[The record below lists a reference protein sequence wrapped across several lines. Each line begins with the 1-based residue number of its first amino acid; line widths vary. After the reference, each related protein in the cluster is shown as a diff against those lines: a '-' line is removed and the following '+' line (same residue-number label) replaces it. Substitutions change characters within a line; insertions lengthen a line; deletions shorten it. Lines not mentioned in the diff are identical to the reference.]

1 MNRNRLFF
9 VFLFTISTFFL
20 SSAFAVQSPSEGQGI
35 AYYRAGFP
43 LVAKPLLIS
52 EIESTPATLAET
64 CFTLGNIYFTDN
76 QLDSAAYYFNK
87 GLTANPTNSLNS
99 VGLTMLKIKS
109 APVVA
114 EQEYKKLLQLKQ
126 NKKNIDIYL
135 AIANAYLFNGS
146 LDNAVI
152 YQEKAKSIKTKYALV
167 YVVLG
172 DIEFAKKNI
181 GEACKNYEQAIYFDD
196 KCKEAYIKYARA
208 YKNVKPDLAIEKLNI
223 LKSKAPDFLLAD
235 REMADVYYA
244 KNTINDYIKAA
255 ELYANYLKSGNSNVM
270 DLTRYAFTLFLSGD
284 FAKSLEVSNLGLVK
298 AKRNPVFN
306 RLAMY
311 NNVEL
316 TKVATTQNNKEEAKQ
331 KNLDALK
338 AAEFFFK
345 QTDKPEFTFL
355 DYRYYGQ
362 AFRDEDSISLAIPQY
377 EKALQLDSTRTD
389 LWKDISDMNAKKG
402 DYKRAIIAFNKYF
415 NYLPEE
421 SKTSDVYMQYG
432 RLCYNTGI
440 ADTSLSVINKKITL
454 QKADSLFKIVATK
467 EPDNYRGNYWRART
481 NAALDPNIE
490 TEVAKSLY
498 DITTAVVEAKADA
511 RYNSVLIECYRYF
524 GIYYV
529 QRNDNT
535 TAIKYFNKIL
545 TIDPKNAFAKNALQA
560 IELDVKNAKDRA
572 AKAAAKAKK

>member
-9 VFLFTISTFFL
+9 VFLFALSTVFL
-20 SSAFAVQSPSEGQGI
+20 SSAYAAQSPSEGQGI

-52 EIESTPATLAET
+52 EIESTPTTLAET

-87 GLTANPTNSLNS
+87 GLAANPTNSLNS

-109 APVVA
+109 TPAVA
-114 EQEYKKLLQLKQ
+114 EQEFKKLLQLKQ

-146 LDNAVI
+146 LDNAVV
-152 YQEKAKSIKTKYALV
+152 YQESAKSIKTKYALV

-172 DIEFAKKNI
+172 DIEFAKKDI

-208 YKNVKPDLAIEKLNI
+208 YKSVKPDLAIEKLNI

-244 KNTINDYIKAA
+244 KNTISDYKKAA
-255 ELYANYLKSGNSNVM
+255 ELYANYLTSGNSNVM
-270 DLTRYAFTLFLSGD
+270 DLTKYAFTLFLSGD

-316 TKVATTQNNKEEAKQ
+316 TKVASTQNNKEEAKK
-331 KNLDALK
+331 KNVEALK
-338 AAEFFFK
+338 SAYLFFN

-362 AFRDEDSISLAIPQY
+362 AFRDEDSIDLALPQY
-377 EKALQLDSTRTD
+377 AKALELDSSRTD

-402 DYKRAIIAFNKYF
+402 DYKKAILAYNKYF
-415 NYLPEE
+415 NPLSDEA
-421 SKTSDVYMQYG
+421 KTNDIYMQYG
-432 RLCYNTGI
+432 RLCYNAGV
-440 ADTSLSVINKKITL
+440 ADTSLSVINKNAVL
-454 QKADSLFKIVATK
+454 QKADSLFKIVASK
-467 EPDNYRGNYWRART
+467 EADNYRGNYWRAKT
-481 NAALDPNIE
+481 NAVLDPNVE
-490 TEVAKSLY
+490 TDVAKSLF
-498 DITTAVVEAKADA
+498 DITTSVVEAKADP
-511 RYNSVLIECYRYF
+511 RYNSVLIECYRYS

-529 QRNDNT
+529 QRNDNA
-535 TAIKYFNKIL
+535 TAIKFFNKMLAIE
-545 TIDPKNAFAKNALQA
+545 PNNAFAKNALQA
-560 IELDVKNAKDRA
+560 IATDIKNAKDKSTKA
-572 AKAAAKAKK
+572 VAKPKK